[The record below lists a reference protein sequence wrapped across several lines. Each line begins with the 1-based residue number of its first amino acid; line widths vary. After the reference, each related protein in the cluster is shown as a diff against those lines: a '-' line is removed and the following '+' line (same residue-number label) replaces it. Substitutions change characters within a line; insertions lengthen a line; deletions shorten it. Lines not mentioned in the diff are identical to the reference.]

1 MSERAVLLMQ
11 EALSRPLED
20 EEVMAFADFSDTRML
35 MEVCLLYTSP
45 SPRDAT
51 LSRMPSSA

>member
-11 EALSRPLED
+11 EALSRALED

-35 MEVCLLYTSP
+35 MEVAAIL
-45 SPRDAT
+45 RD
-51 LSRMPSSA
+51 RGGGRR